1 MANCMTDQI
10 TEKKSLDISRIANRM
25 SQIRPS
31 GLRKLFDLEREIS
44 PSIKRKVLS
53 FGLGNLNIPV
63 HDAIIRQ
70 LKAVLDDPVSHR
82 YSSNAGIWELREQ
95 LVKKYDDI
103 YGITYAAD
111 QFVVTAGA
119 LEALMD
125 TFLALINPGDEVLI
139 PIPAFGYFAN
149 HIRLA
154 GGKTRTIETNS
165 KFELDPDVVNEAIT
179 PRTKALVLNFPNN
192 PTGSVMDSS
201 QIRAIVETAADKG
214 ILVISDESYE
224 YITYEGH
231 KHTCASEFSLE
242 NVLVVSSFSKTY
254 AMTGFRVG
262 YVVGPRTLIPH
273 ILLLHQHNTACT
285 TTVSQYAAKIALE
298 SPPSIRETLV
308 QELAARRLATI
319 DAFTSIDGIELNYAP
334 KGAFYIFPDVS
345 GTGMDGTEFSEY
357 LLKHAQVVVV
367 PGEEFGVIGKNH
379 VRVAYGFLEVS
390 EINEAGKRIHDVFAN
405 G

>member
-1 MANCMTDQI
+1 MTDQI
-10 TEKKSLDISRIANRM
+10 TEKKSLDINRIANRM
-25 SQIRPS
+25 YQMRPS

-44 PSIKRKVLS
+44 PSVKRKILS
-53 FGLGNLNIPV
+53 FGLGNLNVPV
-63 HDAIIRQ
+63 PEAIIGQ
-70 LKAVLDDPVSHR
+70 LKVVLDDPVSHR

-95 LVKKYDDI
+95 LVKKYHNI
-103 YGITYAAD
+103 YHITYTPD

-192 PTGSVMDSS
+192 PTGSVMDRS

-224 YITYEGH
+224 FITYEGH
-231 KHTCASEFSLE
+231 EHTCASEFSSE

-273 ILLLHQHNTACT
+273 ILLVHQHNTACT

-298 SPPSIRETLV
+298 SPPSIREALV

-319 DAFTSIDGIELNYAP
+319 NAFTSIDGIELTYTP

-357 LLKHAQVVVV
+357 LLKHAQIVVV
-367 PGEEFGVIGKNH
+367 PGQEFGSIGKNH

-390 EINEAGKRIHDVFAN
+390 EINEAGKRINDVFTDR
-405 G
+405 

>member
-1 MANCMTDQI
+1 MTDQI